1 MAHNFITIFAVIAGG
16 LALCG
21 CGYYVLCIWS
31 AYAFMRTVP
40 HVREANVGLSGHQHQ
55 TFTPPVSFLKPLRG
69 ADREMYE
76 AFRSHCLQD
85 YPEFEIVFGVSVADD
100 PAIALVERLKQE
112 FPERRIELV
121 FCRENLGANIKVSNL
136 VQMLPHAHYDHLL
149 INDSDIRIA
158 PDHLRRVMSPLADAK
173 VGMVTT
179 LYRGA
184 AGHTLGSRLEALG
197 ISTDFAAGVLS
208 ARVVEGGI
216 HFGLGS
222 TLAIKRDALNAIGGF
237 EPLLDYLADD
247 YELGNRIGN
256 AGYEV
261 ILSDEVVD
269 TLLPDYHFRDYWRH
283 QLRWMRSVRASRGWG
298 YLGLLL
304 TFGMP
309 FALIAAIVA
318 RGAPWSLALLGVAA
332 LTRFV
337 MAYVTARR
345 VMRDRA
351 ILRQFWLIPLRDV
364 FALAIWAAGYFSNSV
379 VWRGDEFT
387 LKKGKLARIE
397 NQRAAHVARP

>member
-1 MAHNFITIFAVIAGG
+1 MAHNFITIVAVIVGV

-31 AYAFMRTVP
+31 AYAFLRDCASRQP
-40 HVREANVGLSGHQHQ
+40 QA
-55 TFTPPVSFLKPLRG
+55 FTPPVSFLKPLRG
-69 ADREMYE
+69 ADREMYD
-76 AFRSHCLQD
+76 AFRSHCFQD
-85 YPEFEIVFGVSVADD
+85 YPEYEIIFGVSVADD
-100 PAIALVERLKQE
+100 PAIELAERLKQE

-121 FCRENLGANIKVSNL
+121 FCGEKLGANIKVSNL
-136 VQMLPHAHYDHLL
+136 VQMLPLARYDHLL

-158 PDHLRRVMSPLADAK
+158 PDHLRRVMSSLADVKA
-173 VGMVTT
+173 GMVTT

-222 TLAIKRDALNAIGGF
+222 TLAMKREALNVIGGF

-247 YELGNRIGN
+247 YELGNRIGK

-261 ILSDEVVD
+261 VLSDDVVD
-269 TLLPDYHFRDYWRH
+269 TLLPNYRFRDYWNH
-283 QLRWMRSVRASRGWG
+283 QLRWMRGIRASRGWG

-304 TFGMP
+304 TFGLP
-309 FALIAAIVA
+309 FALLAVIVA
-318 RGAPWSLALLGVAA
+318 RGAPWSLVLLGAA
-332 LTRFV
+332 ASMRFA
-337 MAYVTARR
+337 MAYLTAGC
-345 VMRDRA
+345 VMRHHK

-364 FALAIWAAGYFSNSV
+364 IALAIWAAGYYGNSV
-379 VWRGDEFT
+379 IWRGDEFS
-387 LKKGKLARIE
+387 LRKGKLARIQ
-397 NQRAAHVARP
+397 N